1 LRSFGR
7 QPSERIVESPAWS
20 KHKIMAEFGEK
31 AALGAKPNYLYSI
44 VSVALVLFLLGFFGL
59 IIIHAQ
65 RLVSGLK
72 EKINVMVELKEGT
85 NTEAVAGIEEYL
97 HQSEFVRP
105 GSAVFISKEEAAGLM
120 RKDFGE
126 DFMKLDLPNPLYDV
140 ITFNV
145 RSSYMQPDSLEKI
158 RATIREMSVVSDVY
172 YQESL
177 LNEISENIGRIGYI
191 ALVIGLFFLLVAV
204 TLIHNTIR
212 LALYS
217 NRFLIKNMQLVG
229 ASWEF
234 ISRPYLMRSVRHGI
248 LSGLISTAGLALMLA
263 WTWQGLPELK
273 SLQHMPS
280 FAALFTGLLL
290 IGVLINITSTFHV
303 VKKYLK
309 MRVDD
314 LY

>member
-1 LRSFGR
+1 
-7 QPSERIVESPAWS
+7 
-20 KHKIMAEFGEK
+20 MAEFGEK